1 MPKMKDIL
9 LVPNYDKKGKTNS
22 KSNVAVI
29 CYQKLIKN
37 IKSHCDSLSETEPKL
52 DQNPNPKY
60 YHLAEWKLAIKN

>member
-1 MPKMKDIL
+1 MTKKAKPIQSLML
-9 LVPNYDKKGKTNS
+9 LWYVTK
-22 KSNVAVI
+22 
-29 CYQKLIKN
+29 KLIKN